1 MRAEWASPMRNNARP
16 VECLRAAIVRCVVVL
31 SALLLAA
38 CVGAPPPRQLPADAA
53 ATAVEQQSPGQ
64 AIAQL
69 ADSLRGTPYRF
80 GGATPGG
87 FDCSGLVFFTH
98 RELGLR
104 VPRTA
109 RGQFAAAAL
118 IDVRDL
124 QPGDLVFFQLNSRT
138 VDHVGIY
145 AGKGRFIHAPRTGR
159 TVDYDS
165 LLDNYYADRF
175 AGAGRV
181 WRSLAAASP

>member
-1 MRAEWASPMRNNARP
+1 MRNNARP
-16 VECLRAAIVRCVVVL
+16 VEWLVAGLGSAVVRSGVL
-31 SALLLAA
+31 LTALLLAA
-38 CVGAPPPRQLPADAA
+38 CVGSAPRHTPPDGAA
-53 ATAVEQQSPGQ
+53 IEVASQSLGQSPGQ

-98 RELGLR
+98 REIGLR

-109 RGQFAAAAL
+109 RAQFAASAL
-118 IDVRDL
+118 IDIRDL
-124 QPGDLVFFQLNSRT
+124 QPGDLVFFQLNGST

-165 LLDNYYADRF
+165 LLDSYYADRF
-175 AGAGRV
+175 AGAGRA
-181 WRSLAAASP
+181 WQSLAAGSP